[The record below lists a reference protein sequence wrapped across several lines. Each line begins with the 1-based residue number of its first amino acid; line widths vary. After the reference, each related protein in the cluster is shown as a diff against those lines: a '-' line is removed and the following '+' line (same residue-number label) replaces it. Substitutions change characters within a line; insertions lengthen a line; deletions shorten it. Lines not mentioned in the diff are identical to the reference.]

1 MVTKKEF
8 ADLQEKVLNQEK
20 IINSL
25 QLQVKILD
33 YKVIQINAEKALSS
47 HVNTIL
53 AEKSN
58 DLCQYNRR

>member
-1 MVTKKEF
+1 MVTKREF

-33 YKVIQINAEKALSS
+33 YKVIQINSEKALSS
-47 HVNTIL
+47 HINTIL
-53 AEKSN
+53 AEK
-58 DLCQYNRR
+58 